1 MIRQLRHP
9 LRFHRDHRFTMEHA
23 SEYLDGELPE
33 PGCRRVV
40 EHTGMCPRCRHLIE
54 SLRRTI
60 AGLAGLREPRPGGDD
75 VAAGVIARLRGEQA
89 P

>member
-33 PGCRRVV
+33 PDCRRVDQHTGVCPGCRRLV
-40 EHTGMCPRCRHLIE
+40 E

-60 AGLAGLREPRPGGDD
+60 AGLAGLREPRPGGED
-75 VAAGVIARLRGEQA
+75 VAAGVIARLRNKPA

>member
-33 PGCRRVV
+33 PDCRRVV
-40 EHTGMCPRCRHLIE
+40 EHTGMCPRCRHLVE

-60 AGLAGLREPRPGGDD
+60 AGLAGLRDHGDAGGD
-75 VAAGVIARLRGEQA
+75 VAAGVIARLRGEQT